1 MSNWLVLLIGLIAGL
16 FIGITAGRKNYES
29 CREQLDR
36 MKDEIKDRKEK
47 LAQTQKEI
55 KVEERHLDEISA
67 EVDSAQKMIEAS
79 GRDDESGATRTDTL
93 ADLDLPDTAT
103 TIDSPTENAG
113 QAMSSASKEET
124 LDIATRA
131 EGVDVTISETECPQ
145 KLARI
150 KGIGRV
156 YEDKLYQAGIG
167 TYWQVATMDVKQLA
181 DILGIQD
188 FQAVDLQAIKQ
199 GAKELAEKTNTVGKI
214 WNGHQ
219 PDDLE
224 NLPGIGKTYEGRLYD
239 AGVCTWAK
247 LAALTPEELAAILK
261 APAWNQPDYSAW
273 INYARQQVS

>member
-79 GRDDESGATRTDTL
+79 GRDDESGTTRTDTL